1 MTNETTNETSPTPRK
16 RRRGM
21 FFGLFAVVALGLFAV
36 SAAFAGPGFGGHCG
50 PHGAMGAE
58 PEAKAAFVSEK
69 IANRADATAEQQASI
84 EAVLVDLFTDMDAL
98 KAEKETFHAQVKDV
112 LTAETI
118 DAEELQALRA
128 QGMDKV
134 DDASTQA
141 VDALAEIASILTP
154 EQRADLADDME
165 KMHARW
171 NR

>member
-1 MTNETTNETSPTPRK
+1 
-16 RRRGM
+16 
-21 FFGLFAVVALGLFAV
+21 
-36 SAAFAGPGFGGHCG
+36 
-50 PHGAMGAE
+50 
-58 PEAKAAFVSEK
+58 
-69 IANRADATAEQQASI
+69 
-84 EAVLVDLFTDMDAL
+84 
-98 KAEKETFHAQVKDV
+98 VKDV

>member
-1 MTNETTNETSPTPRK
+1 MTNETTNETLPTPRK
-16 RRRGM
+16 RRGL
-21 FFGLFAVVALGLFAV
+21 FFGLFALVALGLFAV

-50 PHGAMGAE
+50 AHGAMGAE
-58 PEAKAAFVSEK
+58 PEAKAAFVAQR
-69 IANRADATAEQQASI
+69 IAGQADATDEQQASI
-84 EAVLVDLFTDMDAL
+84 EAVLVDLFTDMQAL

-112 LTAETI
+112 LVAETI
-118 DAEELQALRA
+118 DTEALQVLRA

-154 EQRADLADDME
+154 EQRADLAEDME

>member
-50 PHGAMGAE
+50 AHGSME
-58 PEAKAAFVSEK
+58 PEAKAAFVAQK
-69 IANRADATAEQQASI
+69 IANQADATDEQEASI
-84 EAVLVDLFTDMDAL
+84 EAILVDLFTDMNAL

-112 LTAETI
+112 LVAETI
-118 DAEELQALRA
+118 DADKLQVLRA
-128 QGMDKV
+128 QGMDKM

-154 EQRADLADDME
+154 EQRADLADDLE